1 MNGNNTQENS
11 TAKSGSGGSMSFGFR
26 LGLIG
31 FLIAWSFSAHG
42 QDLQPVLQG
51 PDSQE
56 EGLEVPM
63 TPDKEEKPGKI
74 LPGDVVP
81 SLPLPEEEPTSLEV
95 SPMPLRAPDTK
106 SSQVPEV
113 TKPVVPEPMKP
124 VQTPKPKA
132 KPSVKPAPEKNNK
145 VTEKPAKKPEKDP
158 GEQWTMLITSGPSR
172 AAGTPAQQ
180 ELVTFDLDKETHQ
193 VVGGPHVKQLG
204 PDDEH
209 LLAKAS
215 VESHGKPKVVAA
227 DYEAVYKSIP
237 YSRAEYLANPA
248 YRHEATMEIL
258 FGELR
263 PTVVH
268 KQDKPQRVY
277 NQPRLY
283 DAPDY
288 YRPNLP
294 WSWNGPGNA
303 YGFGY
308 GYGYGPAGYFGAR
321 YPYWTPN
328 STYRTYQTQYG
339 PLFNRYYRPLGY

>member
-11 TAKSGSGGSMSFGFR
+11 PAKSGGGGSMSYGFR

-51 PDSQE
+51 PDAQGK
-56 EGLEVPM
+56 GLEVPM
-63 TPDKEEKPGKI
+63 TPDQAGKSGKI

-81 SLPLPEEEPTSLEV
+81 SLS
-95 SPMPLRAPDTK
+95 M
-106 SSQVPEV
+106 
-113 TKPVVPEPMKP
+113 PEPNMK
-124 VQTPKPKA
+124 
-132 KPSVKPAPEKNNK
+132 SK
-145 VTEKPAKKPEKDP
+145 VADKPAKQPEKFP

-180 ELVTFDLDKETHQ
+180 ELVTFDLDKKTHQ

-209 LLAKAS
+209 LLAKAT
-215 VESHGKPKVVAA
+215 VESQGKSKVVAA

-263 PTVVH
+263 PTVIH

-277 NQPRLY
+277 NQPQIY
-283 DAPDY
+283 NAPDV
-288 YRPNLP
+288 YRPQLP
-294 WSWNGPGNA
+294 WSWNRPGNA
-303 YGFGY
+303 YGF

-328 STYRTYQTQYG
+328 STYRIYQTQYG
-339 PLFNRYYRPLGY
+339 PLFNRYYRPLGF